1 MMIQAIAPAMKAFA
15 CDSWIVRNPI
25 RRLPLKILVV
35 DDHAL
40 VREGLCQVLQGLDAR
55 ETTHVLQAATCT
67 RALEM
72 AHFNPDLDLVLLDY
86 LLPDMTG
93 LAGLEIF
100 GQRHPELPV
109 VILSGPANPSV
120 VQQAMALGAA
130 GFITKSSLSD
140 TLLSALRRILAG
152 DLYQPEDLLP
162 LNPDAAGVAGKLT
175 TPPVLSPRQHDV
187 LVLLIKGLTNRQIC
201 EKLSLGAETVK
212 FHVSNILR
220 IFGARTRTQAALE
233 AKRWGYEPV
242 APPESR

>member
-1 MMIQAIAPAMKAFA
+1 M
-15 CDSWIVRNPI
+15 
-25 RRLPLKILVV
+25 KILVV

-40 VREGLCQVLQGLDAR
+40 VREGLCQVLQGLDPH
-55 ETTHVLQAATCT
+55 EPTDVLQAATCT
-67 RALEM
+67 RALEL

-109 VILSGPANPSV
+109 VILSGSANPSV

-140 TLLSALRRILAG
+140 TLLNALRQILAG
-152 DLYQPEDLLP
+152 DLYQPDDLIP
-162 LNPDAAGVAGKLT
+162 LSQAVTGVPSKLT
-175 TPPVLSPRQHDV
+175 TPPVLSPRQQDV
-187 LVLLIKGLTNRQIC
+187 LLLLIDGLTNRQIC
-201 EKLSLGAETVK
+201 EKLSLGSETIK

-233 AKRWGYEPV
+233 AKRWGYAPV
-242 APPESR
+242 SQPESR